1 MPQALG
7 PIPSDQEITERGGP
21 ITTYFRLRW
30 QELIDSFTQVPTKT
44 DTGTVSGL
52 TAALATTT
60 LLTTTQGGVYE
71 VGYYIRKTVA
81 GGVSSSLTVTI
92 GWTENAIALTRVFTA
107 LTLDSTVANQSDT
120 IPILVDANADITL
133 AVAYASDVADT
144 MTWRYR
150 ATVKQL
156 A

>member
-133 AVAYASDVADT
+133 AVAYASDVAAT

-150 ATVKQL
+150 AVVKQL